1 MTPEIA
7 TQLADHHAR
16 IESCEVSGKRVEE
29 RVDRLIFLLIA
40 TLLTSVAGLVVG
52 LLKH

>member
-16 IESCEVSGKRVEE
+16 IEDCEATGRRVEE
-29 RVDRLIFLLIA
+29 RVDKLIFLLIT
-40 TLLTSVAGLVVG
+40 TLLTSVAGLIVG
-52 LLKH
+52 LLK